1 MHCYWLAAILL
12 SIGFSHGQSI
22 HPNAH
27 AHNDYEHPRPLLDA
41 LRNGFRSVEADVH
54 LIDGALYVA
63 HSKPKPSAARTLQ
76 VLYLNPLDSLLN
88 LDSKIHPI
96 ESIVLLIDIK
106 TEATHTLQKLLDV
119 IGQYP
124 HLFSPDSPNHF
135 VRVVISGNRDYTM
148 ILDSRNVSIDGRP
161 DDLDKGYSSDKM
173 PLISDH
179 FGNWMHWNGKG
190 TPNASELQHIRTLAR
205 RVHAEN
211 KKLRLWAIPD
221 NEQAWG
227 VLLDAGVDLI
237 NTDRLADL
245 HVFLT
250 KREESRK

>member
-1 MHCYWLAAILL
+1 MRCTCLVAILL
-12 SIGFSHGQSI
+12 VAGLCHGQTA

-41 LRNGFRSVEADVH
+41 LHNGFRSIEADVH
-54 LIDGALYVA
+54 LIDGELYVS
-63 HSKPKPSAARTLQ
+63 HSKPKPSPARTLKA
-76 VLYLNPLDSLLN
+76 LYLNPLDSLVQHRAITLAVI
-88 LDSKIHPI
+88 LF
-96 ESIVLLIDIK
+96 VDIK
-106 TEATHTLQKLLDV
+106 SDATTTLLKLLDV
-119 IGQYP
+119 LRQYP
-124 HLFSPDSPNHF
+124 RLFPPDSTEHL
-135 VRVVISGNRDYTM
+135 VRVVISGNRDYAM

-161 DDLDKGYSSDKM
+161 DDLGKGYSSDKM
-173 PLISDH
+173 PLISDN

-190 TPNASELQHIRTLAR
+190 TPNASELQHIRSLAR
-205 RVHAEN
+205 RVHSED

-237 NTDRLADL
+237 NTDRLEDL